1 MLSEDPS
8 ERPSS
13 SDVINSDLL
22 PPKLEYEIMKE
33 AIRTIVTPN
42 TTIFSDLMQKL
53 FLNQVRWSC
62 CPAPLPYVFR
72 QLVSLQSLLARC

>member
-53 FLNQVRWSC
+53 FLNQVRLTFLSSS
-62 CPAPLPYVFR
+62 PTYVR
-72 QLVSLQSLLARC
+72 QLVG